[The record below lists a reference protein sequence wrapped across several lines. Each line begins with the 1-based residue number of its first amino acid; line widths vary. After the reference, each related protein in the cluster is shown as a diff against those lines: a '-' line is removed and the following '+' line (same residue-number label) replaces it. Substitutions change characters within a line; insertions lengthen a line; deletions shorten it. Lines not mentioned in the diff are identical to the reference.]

1 LEDVVNNNFLVFYYR
16 VWKWHSYLIIDI
28 STGNKLYS
36 YGKPIFSPDYNMFI
50 ALQPNLE
57 EIAFGIKIFKK
68 KRMIFLKEFLI
79 NRVMNFLH
87 FLVIILQFFIN
98 G

>member
-1 LEDVVNNNFLVFYYR
+1 

-68 KRMIFLKEFLI
+68 KE
-79 NRVMNFLH
+79 
-87 FLVIILQFFIN
+87 
-98 G
+98 